1 MGAKNGIEQRF
12 VNRCG
17 QPCVHRVPLTPG
29 ALTLDRL
36 FALKRLFHLVL
47 TSLVLGLV
55 LLGLAACAGIQPK
68 SARASQPIPQEML
81 NRLAALGSSP
91 SAPMMVRIFKQT
103 NELEV
108 WKQGSGGTFKLVK
121 TYDICAWSGV
131 LGPKVKEGDRQAPEG
146 MYTIT
151 PGLMN
156 PNSNFYL
163 AFNTGFPNKFDRSW
177 GRTGSNLMVH
187 GACSSSG
194 CYSMTDDAIAEIYAL
209 ARETFRGGNP
219 SFLLQVFPFRMTVDN
234 LAKHADN
241 PSLPFWKNIK
251 EGYDRFEMTRMP
263 PTWDVCEKKYVFG
276 LPVVSSLDPKA
287 SCPSS
292 VKSAQSPEL
301 KSKLL
306 ADEAALD
313 ARIAKANAEAEAAIR
328 AQAAAKERGEAI
340 GSFIGGLF
348 GGEVSGTVDPTIVP
362 PVPARKPGQG

>member
-1 MGAKNGIEQRF
+1 
-12 VNRCG
+12 
-17 QPCVHRVPLTPG
+17 
-29 ALTLDRL
+29 L
-36 FALKRLFHLVL
+36 FALKTFLRLVL
-47 TSLVLGLV
+47 SSLVLGLV
-55 LLGLAACAGIQPK
+55 VLGLAACAGIQPK
-68 SARASQPIPQEML
+68 NAKASQPIPQEL
-81 NRLAALGSSP
+81 QNRLASIGSSAG
-91 SAPMMVRIFKQT
+91 APMMVRIFKQS

-156 PNSNFYL
+156 PNSNYYL

-177 GRTGSNLMVH
+177 GRYGSNLMVH

-194 CYSMTDDAIAEIYAL
+194 CYSMTDAAIAEIYAL

-234 LAKHADN
+234 LAKNADN

-251 EGYDRFEMTRMP
+251 EGYDRFEMTRQP

-276 LPVVSSLDPKA
+276 LPIVSSLDA
-287 SCPSS
+287 QGNCPPS
-292 VKSAQSPEL
+292 VAAAQSPEL

-306 ADEAALD
+306 ADEAALE
-313 ARIAKANAEAEAAIR
+313 AKIAKASAAADAAAKAEAA
-328 AQAAAKERGEAI
+328 AKARGEAI
-340 GSFIGGLF
+340 GSFIGGIF
-348 GGEVSGTVDPTIVP
+348 GAGSSGPVDPSIVP
-362 PVPARKPGQG
+362 PVPATRPGQG